1 MQNKILKFD
10 GGAAIVSAA
19 SAVGKCEYEGP
30 LGDCFDLHDSTD
42 KFGMKT
48 WEKAESEMQRLAFNT
63 ALAKVA
69 ASEREVD
76 ALFAG
81 DLLNQCVGSSYGLLD
96 FDIPYF
102 GLYGACSTAAD
113 GLMLAAMMT
122 SAGYF
127 STCAAVT
134 SSHYCSAERQYRTP
148 LEYGAQRSPTA
159 QWTVTGAGAFLVRK
173 EGKIRIADALPGIVV
188 EKGINDASN
197 MGAAMAPAAADTIL
211 RYFRYGERRPE
222 EFDLIVTGDLGWEG
236 GSILCELLLAEGLDI
251 RSRYNDCGMM
261 IYDRERQ
268 DMHAGGSGCGCSAT
282 VLASHL
288 CPRLERGELRQ
299 ILLIGTGAMMSP
311 ASIQQGEA
319 IPAVAHL
326 LRICNEKYAEEEG

>member
-1 MQNKILKFD
+1 MQRKILKFQH
-10 GGAAIVSAA
+10 AAIVSSA
-19 SAVGKCEYEGP
+19 SVVGKYEYEGP
-30 LGDCFDLHDSTD
+30 LGDCFDLHDATE

-63 ALAKVA
+63 ALAKA
-69 ASEREVD
+69 SASERRVG

-81 DLLNQCVGSSYGLLD
+81 DLLNQCVGSAYGLLD

-102 GLYGACSTAAD
+102 GLYGACSTAAE
-113 GLMLAAMMT
+113 GLLLAAAT
-122 SAGYF
+122 VSAGYF
-127 STCAAVT
+127 ETAGAVT

-148 LEYGAQRSPTA
+148 LEYGSQRSPTA
-159 QWTVTGAGAFLVRK
+159 QWTVTGSGAFLVRG
-173 EGKIRIADALPGIVV
+173 EGAIRITEGLPGIVV

-211 RYFRYGERRPE
+211 RYFRLSGRSPE

-236 GSILCELLLAEGLDI
+236 GDILCDLLLAEGLDI
-251 RSRYNDCGMM
+251 ASRYNDCGMM
-261 IYDRERQ
+261 IYNREGQ
-268 DMHAGGSGCGCSAT
+268 DMHSGGSGCGCSAV

-288 CPRLERGELRQ
+288 CPRLMRGDLRS
-299 ILLIGTGAMMSP
+299 ILFLGTGAMMSP
-311 ASIQQGEA
+311 SSIQQGEA

-326 LRICNEKYAEEEG
+326 LRICNEKYAGEG

>member
-1 MQNKILKFD
+1 MQQRILKFQ
-10 GGAAIVSAA
+10 GAAIVSAA
-19 SAVGKCEYEGP
+19 SVVGKYEYEGP
-30 LGDCFDLHDSTD
+30 LGDCFDLHDATE

-63 ALAKVA
+63 ALAKVSA
-69 ASEREVD
+69 NERRVD

-81 DLLNQCVGSSYGLLD
+81 DLLNQCVGSAYGLLD

-102 GLYGACSTAAD
+102 GLYGACSTAAE
-113 GLMLAAMMT
+113 GLLLAAAT
-122 SAGYF
+122 VSAGYF
-127 STCAAVT
+127 ETVGAVT

-148 LEYGAQRSPTA
+148 LEYGSQRSPTA
-159 QWTVTGAGAFLVRK
+159 QWTVTGAGAFLVRN
-173 EGKIRIADALPGIVV
+173 EGKVRITEALPGIVV

-211 RYFRYGERRPE
+211 RYFRLSGKAPE
-222 EFDLIVTGDLGWEG
+222 DFDLIVTGDLGAEG
-236 GSILCELLLAEGLDI
+236 GEILCELLAAETLDI
-251 RSRYNDCGMM
+251 RPLYRDCGTM

-268 DMHAGGSGCGCSAT
+268 DMHAGGSGCGCSAV

-288 CPRLERGELRQ
+288 YPRLVRGELRDV
-299 ILLIGTGAMMSP
+299 LVIGTGAMMSP
-311 ASIQQGEA
+311 ASIQQGQA

-326 LRICNEKYAEEEG
+326 LRICRN

>member
-1 MQNKILKFD
+1 MGKGILRFD

-19 SAVGKCEYEGP
+19 SVVGKYESEGP
-30 LGDCFDLHDSTD
+30 LGDCFDLHDPTD

-63 ALAKVA
+63 SLAKVCA
-69 ASEREVD
+69 HERDVEV
-76 ALFAG
+76 LFAG

-102 GLYGACSTAAD
+102 GLYGACSTAAESI
-113 GLMLAAMMT
+113 MLASAFV

-127 STCAAVT
+127 STAAAVT

-148 LEYGAQRSPTA
+148 IEYGAQRSPTA
-159 QWTVTGAGAFLVRK
+159 QWTVTGAGAFILRREGRVRVC
-173 EGKIRIADALPGIVV
+173 EAMPGIVV

-197 MGAAMAPAAADTIL
+197 MGAAMAPAAISTL
-211 RYFRYGERRPE
+211 SRYFSESGHAPE
-222 EFDLIVTGDLGWEG
+222 DFDAIITGDLGHEG
-236 GSILCELLLAEGLDI
+236 GSILCELLCAEGLDI
-251 RSRYNDCGMM
+251 RDRYDDCGMM

-268 DMHAGGSGCGCSAT
+268 DMHSGGSGCGCSAV

-288 CPRLERGELRQ
+288 IPRLERGELRR
-299 ILLIGTGAMMSP
+299 ILLVGTGAMMSP

-326 LRICNEKYAEEEG
+326 ICLCNEKYCI